1 MRKPQTMSS
10 HYFSNTLKID
20 SAVSSADKQ
29 IVLVD
34 ASHIDIS
41 ALPVS
46 KLLSQFEQSVLT
58 KRKVQAAKQEYIAT
72 RLTLKY
78 LLKLSVPAFKNTPL
92 CDISSQ
98 FDDADS
104 KLKLHTPEGEPI
116 WACLSHSRGF
126 IGAALN
132 PEQHKF
138 GFDIEHCTKTRP
150 FVKLAK
156 HFYHQEEVNLISAF
170 SDINEQAGCFFRI
183 WTLKEALAKATA
195 QPIAKLLSPN
205 VFEEIEKHS
214 LTASSRTVNDF
225 DISVVA
231 QKSTDWQCSFMTFD
245 DLRRV
250 LAF

>member
-46 KLLSQFEQSVLT
+46 KLLSQFEQSVLA

-78 LLKLSVPAFKNTPL
+78 LLKLSVPAFKNT
-92 CDISSQ
+92 
-98 FDDADS
+98 
-104 KLKLHTPEGEPI
+104 
-116 WACLSHSRGF
+116 
-126 IGAALN
+126 

-170 SDINEQAGCFFRI
+170 NDINEQAGCFFRI